1 MKFRKA
7 SLALSLA
14 TAGLL
19 IAACSSNS
27 ASTTT
32 TTTTTTTP
40 TATTTASKTIVQI
53 AADNPDFTTLVAAVK
68 AAGLAGTLSGPAHSR
83 SSPRQTLRLPHCR
96 LAR

>member
-32 TTTTTTTP
+32 TTTP

-53 AADNPDFTTLVAAVK
+53 AADNLDFTTLVAAVK

>member
-19 IAACSSNS
+19 IAACSSNT
-27 ASTTT
+27 ASTT

-53 AADNPDFTTLVAAVK
+53 AADNLDFTTLVAAVK

>member
-19 IAACSSNS
+19 IAACSSNT
-27 ASTTT
+27 AS
-32 TTTTTTTP
+32 TTTTTTP
-40 TATTTASKTIVQI
+40 TAITTASRTIVQI

-96 LAR
+96 LAG

>member
-27 ASTTT
+27 AS
-32 TTTTTTTP
+32 TTTTTTP